1 MGFCGGLSN
10 QGDLIRNHNL
20 ISCTDGYLDISQ
32 RVATAYH
39 CNQRFLPMSRVKFAA
54 TLMFL
59 SVLLFFPY
67 TAQSDAT
74 NASHCQALYNE
85 VWELRAKGK
94 DGEANGLHG
103 RVRHYGCFE
112 PPVSESLCSVLQEQE
127 IRRESEGNTGLAG
140 VIRAQQRRFAC
151 A

>member
-1 MGFCGGLSN
+1 
-10 QGDLIRNHNL
+10 
-20 ISCTDGYLDISQ
+20 
-32 RVATAYH
+32 
-39 CNQRFLPMSRVKFAA
+39 MSWPKFAA
-54 TLMFL
+54 TVTFL

-67 TAQSDAT
+67 VAQSGET
-74 NASHCQALYNE
+74 NASHCQAIYGE
-85 VWELRAKGK
+85 VWDLRAKGK

-103 RVRHYGCFE
+103 RARHYGCFE
-112 PPVSESLCSVLQEQE
+112 PPTSESLCPVLREQE

>member
-1 MGFCGGLSN
+1 
-10 QGDLIRNHNL
+10 
-20 ISCTDGYLDISQ
+20 
-32 RVATAYH
+32 
-39 CNQRFLPMSRVKFAA
+39 MSRAKFAT

-59 SVLLFFPY
+59 SVLLLFPY
-67 TAQSDAT
+67 AAQPSDT
-74 NASHCQALYNE
+74 DVSHCQAIYNE

-94 DGEANGLHG
+94 DGQANGLHG
-103 RVRHYGCFE
+103 RARNYGCFE
-112 PPVSESLCSVLQEQE
+112 PPESESLCSVLQEQE